1 MLKLDFSDMYGYLH
15 YYETNQGSIDA
26 QQPAREDRTLLNL
39 QLLLFEAKA
48 LFLHPSWLRWHEL
61 PQPVHLTH
69 LTGAYT
75 KRQNIATKTRS
86 LFGLF
91 LLIFWLFNLALLIL
105 RLCYFCSLQKQ
116 SSLHTFNT

>member
-1 MLKLDFSDMYGYLH
+1 MHS
-15 YYETNQGSIDA
+15 NQRGRA
-26 QQPAREDRTLLNL
+26 LLNL

-69 LTGAYT
+69 LTGGLIL
-75 KRQNIATKTRS
+75 KGKTLLLNQG

-91 LLIFWLFNLALLIL
+91 LLTFWLFSLVLLIL
-105 RLCYFCSLQKQ
+105 RLCYFCSLRKQ